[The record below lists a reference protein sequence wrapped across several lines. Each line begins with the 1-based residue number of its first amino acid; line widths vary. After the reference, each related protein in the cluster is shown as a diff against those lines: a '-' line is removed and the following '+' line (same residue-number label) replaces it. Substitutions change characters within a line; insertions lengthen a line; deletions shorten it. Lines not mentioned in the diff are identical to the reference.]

1 MGNEA
6 TNHQATTES
15 AIIQQMR
22 ALIGV
27 IKKHNHAYY
36 VLDNPSISDGEYDS
50 LRQRLF
56 ALEAQYP
63 TLKQPDSP
71 TDTVGDKPLPAFVQ
85 VTHDIAM
92 LSLGNVFDMQELT
105 AFVRRINERL
115 DTAHQNPAFE
125 MELKL
130 DGLAVSLKYHHGQFV
145 QALTRGDGRVG
156 EDITLNVK
164 TIRNLPLVLPDCADI
179 ELLEVRGEVLMP
191 KAGFAKLNRDS
202 EQKGEKTFANP
213 RNAAAGSLR
222 QLNPAIAKSRPL
234 AFFGYSVVQGLP
246 NKITTQSGAMIFLQE
261 NGFEVS
267 PFKVVD
273 NIEQMQAYY
282 EQTAKERNH
291 LPFEID
297 GMVIKVNALALQ
309 NDLGFLSREP
319 RWATAYKFMAE
330 SAITKLVAVEWQVGR
345 TGQLTPVGK
354 LEPVMVGG
362 VKVSNVTLHNFGEIK
377 RLGLQVGDMVS
388 IHRAGDV
395 IPKVGSVLTELSDG
409 QGVPIVLPSAC
420 PVCHSPV
427 VLPEGEALAR
437 CTGGLFCSAQSQE
450 ALIHFVSRKAMDIE
464 GLGKQW
470 LISFFEM
477 GLIQTVADIYQLK
490 DKAAKL
496 ATLEG
501 LGEKSV
507 QNMLS
512 AIESSKATTLPRFIY
527 ALGIRGVGESTALN
541 LAQHYQDLPNL
552 QAASIDSLLTVTD
565 IGEITAHNIYEF
577 FRADHNIEVIEALLK
592 AGVYWQ
598 KVSHKTGE
606 LPLDGQIWVVTGTLS
621 AMGRDEAKAHLQ
633 ALGAKVSGSIS
644 AKTSMLLAGEKAG
657 SKLDKATSLGINV
670 MSEDEFL
677 TLLKH
682 HQRI

>member
-6 TNHQATTES
+6 TNHQATTKS

-50 LRQRLF
+50 LRQRLL

-63 TLKQPDSP
+63 TLKQPDSL

-92 LSLGNVFDMQELT
+92 LSLGNVFNMQELT

-246 NKITTQSGAMIFLQE
+246 NKITTQSGAMMFLQE

-409 QGVPIVLPSAC
+409 QGEPIVLPSAC

-592 AGVYWQ
+592 AGVHWQ

-606 LPLDGQIWVVTGTLS
+606 LPLDGQTWVVTGTLS

-677 TLLKH
+677 ALLKH
-682 HQRI
+682 HQRR